1 MITVLF
7 DGVDA
12 LVDDPFVLQEIQHAA
27 GRDPLYGATVM
38 IALGNTEGEIYRMV
52 QCQGRRQTESVTA
65 CLRTL
70 KFSESRSSGSGYHYV
85 FSR

>member
-7 DGVDA
+7 EGVQA
-12 LVDDPFVLQEIQHAA
+12 LADDPFVLKEIQQAA
-27 GRDPLYGATVM
+27 ARDPLYGATVL

-52 QCQGRRQTESVTA
+52 YCEGRRQTERIRA
-65 CLRTL
+65 CLRAL
-70 KFSESRSSGSGYHYV
+70 KFSETPSSGSGYHYV

>member
-7 DGVDA
+7 EGVHA
-12 LVDDPFVLQEIQHAA
+12 LADDRFVLKEIQQAA
-27 GRDPLYGATVM
+27 ARDPLYGASVL

-52 QCQGRRQTESVTA
+52 HCQGRRQTERITA
-65 CLRTL
+65 CLRAL
-70 KFSESRSSGSGYHYV
+70 RFSEAPSSGSGYHYV